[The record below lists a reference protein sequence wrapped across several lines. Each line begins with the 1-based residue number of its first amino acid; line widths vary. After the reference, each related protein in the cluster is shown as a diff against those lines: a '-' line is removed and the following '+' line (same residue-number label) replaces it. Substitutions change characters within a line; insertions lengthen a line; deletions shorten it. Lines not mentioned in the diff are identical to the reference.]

1 MPDLYT
7 HWIWTMNL
15 HLIDKPMDE
24 DLLPLSN
31 AAEAAYGLIFLY
43 RALDGISDEMSLRD
57 IDLVNEA
64 MSAVE
69 SAAEVLRERDLL

>member
-1 MPDLYT
+1 MPEYT

-15 HLIDKPMDE
+15 HLIEKPTDE

-31 AAEAAYGLIFLY
+31 AAEAAYGLIFMY
-43 RALDGISDEMSLRD
+43 RELDGISDEMSDRD
-57 IDLVNEA
+57 IRLVNEA